1 MPFLVKMIS
10 FGQKIIFDEFFWV
23 KITTFIK
30 YFQEDPDKAWIRIT
44 YYECN
49 NKRMNYDSNRD
60 NVDLFFDEMNR
71 PQERVIFTRSFKKKF
86 GNYDF
91 ESKFQKF
98 EYLSVCGCFF
108 RVLVI
113 CSEKR
118 FRILKNSNFWNLDSK
133 S

>member
-10 FGQKIIFDEFFWV
+10 FGQNIIFDEIFWV

-71 PQERVIFTRSFKKKF
+71 PQERVIFTRSSKNSKIMILSRNSESSNFKNSGVVF
-86 GNYDF
+86 RRFVINSGIR
-91 ESKFQKF
+91 
-98 EYLSVCGCFF
+98 F
-108 RVLVI
+108 RV
-113 CSEKR
+113 
-118 FRILKNSNFWNLDSK
+118 LKNSNFWNLDSK